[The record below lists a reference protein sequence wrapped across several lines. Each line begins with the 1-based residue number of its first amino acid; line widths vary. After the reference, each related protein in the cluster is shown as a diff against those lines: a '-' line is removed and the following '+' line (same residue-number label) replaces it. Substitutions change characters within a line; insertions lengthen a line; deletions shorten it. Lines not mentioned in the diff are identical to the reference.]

1 MINAII
7 ASIISALILPLF
19 KKNNILNKYF
29 IKIILILFVIICTT
43 VSFCSLIIEN
53 FGVFLSFEEY
63 KILIS
68 ILKILPLSIML
79 GLILKY
85 FIHVNKLN
93 TFLLTGIFYSII
105 YVTLLTMANT
115 NSIFEMVNFLSLIFL
130 LQMITLLFFLKFS
143 FRSNLYF
150 FLILLMLTIFNYLD
164 FTSFLVAIFSTFF
177 VIFIYIKIKNRFNIL
192 SNDN

>member
-1 MINAII
+1 
-7 ASIISALILPLF
+7 
-19 KKNNILNKYF
+19 
-29 IKIILILFVIICTT
+29 
-43 VSFCSLIIEN
+43 
-53 FGVFLSFEEY
+53 
-63 KILIS
+63 
-68 ILKILPLSIML
+68 ML

-150 FLILLMLTIFNYLD
+150 F
-164 FTSFLVAIFSTFF
+164 
-177 VIFIYIKIKNRFNIL
+177 
-192 SNDN
+192 